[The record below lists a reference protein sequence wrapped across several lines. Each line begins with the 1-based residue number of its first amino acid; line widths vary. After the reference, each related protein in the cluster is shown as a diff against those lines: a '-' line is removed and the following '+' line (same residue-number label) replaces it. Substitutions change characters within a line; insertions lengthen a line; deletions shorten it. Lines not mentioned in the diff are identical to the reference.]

1 MDTLLDGRYR
11 LEREIARGAIGAVW
25 RAVDTRDDTAV
36 AVKLL
41 RPEAAEQPDLVEAFI
56 VEAELLA
63 LLDHPSVVRR
73 RDFVD
78 SATGPDGA
86 DGELALVMD
95 LVEGED
101 LRRRVRRDGPVPAA
115 IAADVVAQVADAL
128 SYLHGRGIV
137 HGDVKPGNLLVPADG
152 GPVRLVDFGVAR
164 AVEGVPARATHATP
178 EYVAPEVVA
187 GAPPTPAADVYALG
201 IVLFELLCGRS
212 PFRGGPPTEVI
223 NRHATCTPVPPPGLP
238 SVLWPII
245 EDCLAVDPAARPR
258 ASLLAVRLRAVR
270 SELDGTAAVPALT
283 AGTVTWWPRPAGA
296 TTGLAKV
303 AQPVTWVPLRAAP
316 VSPASA
322 YSGRMVAIP
331 VAGFE
336 AAQVTPAAPV
346 VLGAAYG
353 TASPWPGA
361 VTEALP
367 TAGTGKTVRRG
378 RAPLVV
384 AGVGAAAVLLAALAG
399 GLALRAADGGP
410 VRTGGPV
417 VPAPTVPAADPVS
430 PPPGTD
436 PSATP
441 GGPSGG
447 PSSEPEAGPSGG
459 PDPADGGPSAPP
471 SGPEAG
477 GPGGPG
483 GPLVPGT
490 PGPGLTTV
498 PRPGTSGLPGIGEP
512 MPTIPG
518 FGAPGMAG

>member
-25 RAVDTRDDTAV
+25 RAVDTRDGTAV

-56 VEAELLA
+56 AEAELLA

-78 SATGPDGA
+78 ASAGDDGDA
-86 DGELALVMD
+86 GELALVMD

-164 AVEGVPARATHATP
+164 AVEGVPERATHATP

-201 IVLFELLCGRS
+201 IVLFELICGRS

-245 EDCLAVDPAARPR
+245 ENCLAVDPAQRPR
-258 ASLLAVRLRAVR
+258 ASLLAVRLRAVQL
-270 SELDGTAAVPALT
+270 ELDGTTALPALT
-283 AGTVTWWPRPAGA
+283 ADAVTWWPRPAGA

-336 AAQVTPAAPV
+336 AAQVTPTAPV

-361 VTEALP
+361 VTEPLP
-367 TAGTGKTVRRG
+367 TSGAGKTVRRG

-384 AGVGAAAVLLAALAG
+384 AGVGAAAVLLAAVLG
-399 GLALRAADGGP
+399 GLALLRASDAGP
-410 VRTGGPV
+410 VRTGGPAT
-417 VPAPTVPAADPVS
+417 VPAPTAPAADRVS

-436 PSATP
+436 PSTAPDGQSSEP
-441 GGPSGG
+441 GTGPSGG
-447 PSSEPEAGPSGG
+447 AEQP
-459 PDPADGGPSAPP
+459 DGGPVGPP
-471 SGPEAG
+471 SGP
-477 GPGGPG
+477 GPGGPDG
-483 GPLVPGT
+483 PGQPLVPGT
-490 PGPGLTTV
+490 PGPGLTAV
-498 PRPGTSGLPGIGEP
+498 PRPGMSGMPGIGDP
-512 MPTIPG
+512 MPTFPRVGGPG
-518 FGAPGMAG
+518 TAG